1 MSAGAFVAWSP
12 NVGMSEADRELT
24 QLIGDLAGAIDELQ
38 SELEPSR
45 GPLRPPTPRE
55 LARFTSEV
63 TIPAIIL
70 ALETNVRAL
79 RLVQRALRLADG
91 RETNQSSSVT
101 RDRATALGRA
111 TVDRL
116 DDALTDL
123 QGALDGRPP
132 DDDARELL
140 GRAQDLQADIK
151 TELDGDSTA
160 TIEPSDGAPETDS
173 ADTPT
178 HVEVDVDAELD
189 ALKDDLDDSAH
200 DGNDDTD

>member
-1 MSAGAFVAWSP
+1 
-12 NVGMSEADRELT
+12 MSEADRELT
-24 QLIGDLAGAIDELQ
+24 QLIGDLVGAIDELQ

-79 RLVQRALRLADG
+79 RLVQRALRLAEG
-91 RETNQSSSVT
+91 RETDRSGSAT
-101 RDRATALGRA
+101 RERATALGRA

-123 QGALDGRPP
+123 QDALEGRPP

-140 GRAQDLQADIK
+140 DRAQDLQADIK
-151 TELDGDSTA
+151 TELDRDSTTA
-160 TIEPSDGAPETDS
+160 TDHSDDAPGTDS

-178 HVEVDVDAELD
+178 RVEVDVDAELD
-189 ALKDDLDDSAH
+189 ALKDDLDDSTR
-200 DGNDDTD
+200 DGNDGPE